1 MTLRRRFLSRPNAF
15 LEVARERQA
24 VGLLDA
30 FQDSIAILSSDGAI
44 IQVNEAWRAFA
55 RDNRLETA
63 DAAVGQNYLAV
74 CDGAAAAG
82 DSMAAEAAASIRAV
96 LAGRKSFQLLTYPCH
111 APTQQRW
118 FQLQVSAVE
127 GPGRA
132 RVVVR
137 HADAT
142 DLVLAAAEQERARAA
157 AESAEEASMA
167 KSRFLAMASHD
178 LRQPMMALRLFLEV
192 LNRRVADPALLP
204 VLDKANE
211 TLGALTGLFE
221 SLLDLSQLESGKR
234 SIQAMPIDVNELLDR
249 LRDEFE
255 IMAQNKGLSFRT
267 VRCGSVVYGDP
278 ILLERILRNFIANAV
293 RYTDRGGLLIGCRRI
308 GQRLRIDVIDTGVG
322 IPSEQRALIFHEFY
336 RGDGEAGGVAAGH
349 HGYGLGLA
357 IVQRAANLMEVPVE
371 VSSTPGRGSRFSALL
386 PTLPATRTATRT
398 AARPA
403 ARMSTAKPGVPAARP
418 VVAEGRRR
426 PDAPPCRAV
435 VVEDDPMV
443 ALAVRLFLEEF
454 GCSVLSANSVNEAVT
469 LARSG
474 PIRPDVII
482 ANYRLGPGGNGL
494 EAIKRLRADLGADLP
509 AWLISGDVSAEL
521 YRRARAERVGYL
533 RKPVRPEEIQACI
546 LACDPRRRPGRR
558 PLRTG

>member
-1 MTLRRRFLSRPNAF
+1 MSLRRRFASRLEAF
-15 LEVARERQA
+15 LGLARERQA
-24 VGLLDA
+24 VQLLDV
-30 FQDSIAILSSDGAI
+30 FQDSIAILGGDGTI
-44 IQVNEAWRAFA
+44 IQVNAAWRAFA
-55 RDNRLETA
+55 RDSRLEMA
-63 DAAVGQNYLAV
+63 DAAVGQNYLAA

-82 DSMAAEAAASIRAV
+82 DTLAAEAAAGIRAV
-96 LAGRKSFQLLTYPCH
+96 LAGRKSYHLVTYPCH
-111 APTQQRW
+111 APTRQRW
-118 FQLQVSAVE
+118 FQLQASAVD

-132 RVVVR
+132 RAIVR

-157 AESAEEASMA
+157 AETAEQASVA

-192 LNRRVADPALLP
+192 MNRRVADPGLRP

-211 TLGALTGLFE
+211 TLAALTGLFE

-234 SIQAMPIDVNELLDR
+234 SVQAIPIPVDELLDR

-255 IMAQNKGLSFRT
+255 IMARDKGLSFRT
-267 VRCGSVVYGDP
+267 VPCGSAVYGDP
-278 ILLERILRNFIANAV
+278 ILLERILRNFIANAI
-293 RYTDRGGLLIGCRRI
+293 RYTDRGGLLIGCRRV

-322 IPSEQRALIFHEFY
+322 IAPEQKALIFRESY
-336 RGDGEAGGVAAGH
+336 RGDGRHEGD

-371 VSSTPGRGSRFSALL
+371 VSSTPGRGSRFSILL
-386 PTLPATRTATRT
+386 PTQPSPQLPGAMP
-398 AARPA
+398 PA
-403 ARMSTAKPGVPAARP
+403 SNLAGPPARP
-418 VVAEGRRR
+418 VVVEAGRQ
-426 PDAPPCRAV
+426 PDAPTCLAV

-454 GCSVLSANSVNEAVT
+454 GCTVLSANSVNEAVA
-469 LARSG
+469 LVRSA
-474 PIRPDVII
+474 PTRPDVII

-494 EAIKRLRADLGADLP
+494 EAIKRLRADLEADVP
-509 AWLISGDVSAEL
+509 AWLITGDVSTEL

-546 LACDPRRRPGRR
+546 LACDQGGRFGPDRRPRR
-558 PLRTG
+558 TG